1 VSCPY
6 TPVAT
11 AALTGTTPTARAP
24 LSAPLVTVYPGQVLA
39 QHRCVEDPATVRE
52 ILRRP
57 ECFAADNALTTAMP
71 LAPATLR
78 RLAARRFSLPPVLAS
93 ASGEPHRQVRR
104 IVARFFSPAKVAAQS
119 EPIRALVQRACD
131 GLRAE
136 LDAGGTVDLAADL
149 AAVVPPR
156 IMAAL
161 TGVATPPQAD
171 LKRWSRDSLELF
183 WGWPDAE
190 RQLDLS
196 DSATD
201 FHAWLRDEVD
211 RSTATGEAGAGFGP
225 GAPGPNLFAALHAGG
240 VDRERIRSLGYFLVI
255 AGQETTAMLAQTVL
269 VTALAEGRWAQC
281 GDPDGGTAASREVVR
296 RALARASSVPTWRRL
311 VVKDTQVGPERFA
324 AGEHLVLR
332 LSGGALGEAGDPS
345 LAFGFGVHRCLGAGL
360 AELEAALILEE
371 AARALPGLMLAAEPE
386 WEHLLS
392 FQAPRTV
399 PVRSA
404 AVGADT

>member
-6 TPVAT
+6 APAVT
-11 AALTGTTPTARAP
+11 AASTGAAPTARAP
-24 LSAPLVTVYPGQVLA
+24 LSDPLATVYPGHVLA

-57 ECFAADNALTTAMP
+57 EDFAADNALTTAMP
-71 LAPATLR
+71 LAPVTLR

-93 ASGEPHRQVRR
+93 ASGEPHRGVRR

-119 EPIRALVQRACD
+119 GSIRALVQRACD

-149 AAVVPPR
+149 AVVVPPR

-161 TGVATPPQAD
+161 TGVGTPPPAD

-190 RQLDLS
+190 RQLELS
-196 DSATD
+196 DSAID
-201 FHAWLRDEVD
+201 FHAWLGDEVD
-211 RSTATGEAGAGFGP
+211 RSIAAVEAGAVAGP
-225 GAPGPNLFAALHAGG
+225 GGPGPNLFAALHAGG
-240 VDRERIRSLGYFLVI
+240 VDRERIRSFGYFLVI

-281 GDPDGGTAASREVVR
+281 ADPYGGTAASREVVR
-296 RALARASSVPTWRRL
+296 HALAKASSVPTWRRL
-311 VVKDTQVGPERFA
+311 VVRATQVGSERFT

-332 LSGGALGEAGDPS
+332 LSGGALGETGDPS

-371 AARALPGLMLAAEPE
+371 AARALPGLMLAVEPE

-399 PVRSA
+399 PARST

>member
-104 IVARFFSPAKVAAQS
+104 IVTRFFSPAKVAAQS

-211 RSTATGEAGAGFGP
+211 RSTATVEA
-225 GAPGPNLFAALHAGG
+225 GPNLFAALHAGG

-360 AELEAALILEE
+360 AELEAALVLEE